1 MKSEVAL
8 FANLGGL
15 AGAVTQVV
23 QLRTANIATLHDFDL
38 GNGWGVHG
46 EFALDTDAVADLTHG
61 VGLLNS

>member
-8 FANLGGL
+8 FANLGSL
-15 AGAVTQVV
+15 TGAVTQVV
-23 QLRTANIATLHDFDL
+23 QLGTANIATLHDFNL

-46 EFALDTDAVADLTHG
+46 ERTLNANAVADFANG